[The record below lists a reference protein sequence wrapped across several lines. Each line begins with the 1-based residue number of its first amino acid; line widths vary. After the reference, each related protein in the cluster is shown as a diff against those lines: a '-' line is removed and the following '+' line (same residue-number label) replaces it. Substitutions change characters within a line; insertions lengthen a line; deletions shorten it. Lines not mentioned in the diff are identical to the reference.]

1 MTAEKFRIAADGD
14 VGAPLMVELPAA
26 ARSSGLW
33 LNLPE
38 DMAMQDWAQLGSRLC
53 RAEHVMKWWIGDWA
67 AFGVKKYGKLK
78 EFADTNGFDYGTL
91 RNLAYVSAS
100 VELSRRRDNVEWSKH
115 AEVAP
120 LPAKEQEKW
129 LSRTEKEELPV
140 AELRRRIR
148 QDRGTKNALESDG
161 PVLRFAFKACD
172 DLVNWLK
179 TRPEEFWDEER
190 RAAWR
195 KRLEPVVKFW
205 EKL

>member
-1 MTAEKFRIAADGD
+1 MTAEKFHVAAPEDG
-14 VGAPLMVELPAA
+14 GGPLKVELPAA

-53 RAEHVMKWWIGDWA
+53 RAEHVMKWWLGDWA

-129 LSRTEKEELPV
+129 LARTEKEELPV

-161 PVLRFAFKACD
+161 PVLRFACKACD

-179 TRPEEFWDEER
+179 TRPDEFWDEDR
-190 RAAWR
+190 RSAWR
-195 KRLEPVVKFW
+195 KRLEPIVKFW